1 MKRAAFFLATAITL
15 GLGSVPASAQVV
27 GWGYAPPGYDGYIFA
42 YKAPVYT
49 GRPVTAVGVYMVNS
63 RFVHRRVT
71 GPGVVYVPT
80 YYPRLYLTPPT

>member
-15 GLGSVPASAQVV
+15 GFGSLPASAQVV
-27 GWGYAPPGYDGYIFA
+27 GRREAPGYDGYIFA

-49 GRPVTAVGVYMVNS
+49 GRPVTAVGVYLVNS

-80 YYPRLYLTPPT
+80 EWPRLYITPPS

>member
-15 GLGSVPASAQVV
+15 GLSSLPASAQVA
-27 GWGYAPPGYDGYIFA
+27 GWREAPGYDGYIFA

-49 GRPVTAVGVYMVNS
+49 GRPVTAVGVYLVNS

-71 GPGVVYVPT
+71 GPGVVYVLT
-80 YYPRLYLTPPT
+80 EWPRLYITPPT

>member
-15 GLGSVPASAQVV
+15 GLSSLPASAQVV

-49 GRPVTAVGVYMVNS
+49 GRPVTAVGVYLVNS

-80 YYPRLYLTPPT
+80 EWPRLYLTPPS

>member
-15 GLGSVPASAQVV
+15 GFGSLPASAQVV
-27 GWGYAPPGYDGYIFA
+27 GWREAPGYDGYIFA

-49 GRPVTAVGVYMVNS
+49 GRPVTAVGVYLVNS
-63 RFVHRRVT
+63 RFVQRRVT

-80 YYPRLYLTPPT
+80 EWPRLYITPPS

>member
-1 MKRAAFFLATAITL
+1 MKRAAIFLATAITL
-15 GLGSVPASAQVV
+15 GLGSVPALAQVV
-27 GWGYAPPGYDGYIFA
+27 GWREAPGYDGYIFA

-80 YYPRLYLTPPT
+80 YYPRVYRTPPT

>member
-15 GLGSVPASAQVV
+15 GLGSLPASAQVV
-27 GWGYAPPGYDGYIFA
+27 GWREAPGYDGYVFA

-49 GRPVTAVGVYMVNS
+49 GRPVTAVGVYMINS

-80 YYPRLYLTPPT
+80 EWPRLYLTPPS